1 MPEIKNPVCLALKSM
16 LQQPQLPL
24 SNDLA
29 GAGVGVASA
38 AVAVVQ

>member
-1 MPEIKNPVCLALKSM
+1 M

-29 GAGVGVASA
+29 GVGVGVGVASA